1 MDYHPNRLFLIPV
14 KASTEHKNLGF
25 SNKDNACIHPTGINT
40 HTDLRENGN
49 KKTTKLKLKQTY
61 FH

>member
-1 MDYHPNRLFLIPV
+1 MKYHPNRLFFLPV

-40 HTDLRENGN
+40 YTDLRENGN
-49 KKTTKLKLKQTY
+49 KITTKLKLKTID